1 MTSPSDDRAHSRA
14 DATALLAE
22 MRRSVETA
30 ADQLER
36 MAAELTDCRARLDRL
51 ETVVDTL
58 LEIIDLAV
66 VVVDGDR
73 HVLGL
78 SRAAAERFG
87 DIAIGKPISSVV
99 HDSLDDAVRVHEL
112 PDDAALLVLPG
123 PER

>member
-14 DATALLAE
+14 DTTALLAE

-36 MAAELTDCRARLDRL
+36 MAGELTDCRARLDRL